1 MWFITLLDMKHLSVH
16 LPMTAYTATNG
27 ELKHHLTRRIY
38 HTKVVSRL
46 RTKYAVFELSYITLC
61 YSLTSK
67 AAWLRQ
73 NYKVVILVIFFKK
86 NTGKQYFDTRV

>member
-1 MWFITLLDMKHLSVH
+1 MKHLSVH
-16 LPMTAYTATNG
+16 LPLTADTATNG

-46 RTKYAVFELSYITLC
+46 STKYAVFELSYIILF
-61 YSLTSK
+61 YSLSLK

-73 NYKVVILVIFFKK
+73 NYIMAIIEIFKK
-86 NTGKQYFDTRV
+86 KYRNAIFDTRV